1 VTRKKLRRRGILIA
15 CGVAAAG
22 VAAYGAAGVIGVAR
36 RCGEFADA
44 PDAAAQSARRI
55 GLAYLRVHP
64 EEASEVRL
72 LAAMTDRSALAPALN
87 ETPDIAAV
95 FRIMDDLVRADF
107 AAGEIV
113 KCGGWILAKSEA
125 RTCALLALRAA
136 RAA

>member
-1 VTRKKLRRRGILIA
+1 VTRKELRRRGILIA
-15 CGVAAAG
+15 CGIAAAG
-22 VAAYGAAGVIGVAR
+22 VAAYGTAGVIGVAR
-36 RCGEFADA
+36 RCSEFADA
-44 PDAAAQSARRI
+44 ADAAAQSARRI

-87 ETPDIAAV
+87 ETPDMAAV

-125 RTCALLALRAA
+125 RACALSALRAVREA
-136 RAA
+136 